1 MNRITDTCTV
11 TVILLGLVLQG
22 RAIDILGSDNV
33 AGEPV
38 IVHACS
44 VQHNIVE
51 TSVQSQAIKID
62 TCRQALDSAY
72 LSYYSRTLVG

>member
-44 VQHNIVE
+44 VQQEV
-51 TSVQSQAIKID
+51 
-62 TCRQALDSAY
+62 ALKF
-72 LSYYSRTLVG
+72 